1 MARLGAE
8 SVEKGG
14 QVTATDTTAV
24 SDITAK
30 ALSSFDRC
38 ADDRLRT
45 IMKSLVRH
53 LHEFVTEVGLTES
66 EWMAGIEF
74 LTDVGHITDDKR
86 QEFILL
92 SDTLGVS
99 MVVDA
104 ISHQLPPGAT
114 QSTVLGPFYVS
125 DSPLREYGASTA
137 EKPSGTPCWVHGRV
151 LDTDGNP
158 IAGAQL
164 DVWQNA
170 DDQLYAVQDPS
181 IPQDNLRGR
190 FLTRDDGSYAFL
202 AVRPTDYTVPS
213 DGPVGKMLA
222 AVSRHPWRP
231 AHLHMIV
238 SALGY
243 RTLVTHIFDPA
254 SEHLDSD
261 TVFAVKPSL
270 VRNFVERKPDDPE
283 TPQGVDGPWV
293 SVENDVVLAKA

>member
-1 MARLGAE
+1 MA
-8 SVEKGG
+8 
-14 QVTATDTTAV
+14 TTDTTSA
-24 SDITAK
+24 SDITTR
-30 ALSSFDRC
+30 ALASFDGC
-38 ADDRLRT
+38 SDERLRT
-45 IMKSLVRH
+45 IMKSLVSH
-53 LHEFVTEVGLTES
+53 LHAFVAEVGLTEE
-66 EWMAGIEF
+66 EWMAGIQF

-99 MVVDA
+99 MLVDEN
-104 ISHQLPPGAT
+104 SNRLPAEAT
-114 QSTVLGPFYVS
+114 QSTVLGPFYVE

-170 DDQLYAVQDPS
+170 ADHLYAVQDPS
-181 IPQDNLRGR
+181 IPENNLRGR
-190 FLTRDDGSYAFL
+190 FLTRDDGTYAFL
-202 AVRPTDYTVPS
+202 AVRPTDYTVPD
-213 DGPVGKMLA
+213 DGPVGKMLK
-222 AVSRHPWRP
+222 AVNRHPWRP

-238 SALGY
+238 SAPGY
-243 RTLVTHIFDPA
+243 RTLITHIFDPA

-270 VRNFVERKPDDPE
+270 IRDFVERKPDDPE
-283 TPQGVDGPWV
+283 RPNGVEGPWV
-293 SVENDVVLAKA
+293 SVLNDVVLSR